1 MVVDMISIGDEAGAL
16 DVMLNKIADA
26 YESDVDA
33 TLRGLTSL
41 IEPVLIIFMGFMVIF
56 IALAVLL
63 PYFNLVNVVG
73 VE

>member
-1 MVVDMISIGDEAGAL
+1 MISIGDEAGAL